1 MDAFIEW
8 LEAKQLVGVF
18 YAVLSILILI
28 CLFLLWF
35 SFEI

>member
-8 LEAKQLVGVF
+8 LEAKQLAGVF
-18 YAVLSILILI
+18 YAVITILILI
-28 CLFLLWF
+28 CLVLLWF